1 LVVAEHSTR
10 DSFLLDLGTGI
21 STRLNLR
28 NEVGTDV
35 DTSDERRTVVGTG
48 ADMRRIK
55 RLSKR
60 DVSELA
66 HG

>member
-1 LVVAEHSTR
+1 MVVAEHSTR

-21 STRLNLR
+21 SAKLNLR

-35 DTSDERRTVVGTG
+35 DTFDERRTVVGTG

-55 RLSKR
+55 RLSER
-60 DVSELA
+60 DVRELA
-66 HG
+66 RR